1 MLLPLQMGPQ
11 LAAKPLEPLLAS
23 QVLTRYT
30 ARNAGG
36 VVPARSALNMS
47 CMQELT
53 LGHVV

>member
-23 QVLTRYT
+23 QVFTKYA

-36 VVPARSALNMS
+36 GVPARSVLDIS